1 MSPKDHSRWMFRR
14 KVPLKGDSG
23 EQGALGPQGTTGPT
37 GATGPAGPAG
47 VVNVVSVSTPVRV
60 FGTPFQPHGTRPVQ
74 CTYSIQQACTVTLGG
89 DIETTVDLRSDAAN
103 PPTVVRARAKLRSA
117 LGLGVGV
124 GQTTEHIVSLTYMV
138 PAGHWVNL
146 VATTEAGSTAAISAQ
161 CEEVLS

>member
-1 MSPKDHSRWMFRR
+1 MSPKDPSKWMFRR
-14 KVPLKGDSG
+14 KVPLKGDAG
-23 EQGALGPQGTTGPT
+23 EQGALGPQGN
-37 GATGPAGPAG
+37 TGPAGPPG
-47 VVNVVSVSTPVRV
+47 PPGIVNVVTVSTPARV

-74 CTYSIQQACTVTLGG
+74 CTYAIQQTCTVTLGG
-89 DIETTVDLRSDAAN
+89 DIETTVELLSDAAN
-103 PPTVVRARAKLRSA
+103 PPTVVRARAKLRNA

-124 GQTTEHIVSLTYMV
+124 GQTTEHIVSLHYMV